1 MPTLVVSALSTFDNK
16 GLKKAKKEVS
26 AFDKQIKSFAKV
38 FATAFSVT
46 ALSKYSKAA
55 VKAFMADEKAA
66 KSLEQQLKNTG
77 YQFSAPGVELYIA
90 NLQKSTGVLDDDLR
104 PAFQRLLTVTGSIT
118 KSQDALST
126 ALNVSA
132 ATGRS
137 LGEVTTAL
145 SRGFAGNTT
154 GLSRLGAG
162 LSKTLLKTGDMNKI
176 MEELNTKFAGQ
187 AAARLDTYAG
197 KMDLLKVASANASE
211 TIGKS
216 LLDALAALGDD
227 NSIEGLS
234 KNMEDFGTATAEV
247 ITGLGIVAERLKK
260 LTNIPGIGN
269 IFDVKNIPV
278 LGGYIGGLQQ
288 LGRNAMPQQ
297 DRGGQER
304 TAGRVNAQQVRI
316 EDKLSKAKALELST
330 LLKKNAIENKN
341 VEELKKKF
349 DLERIG
355 INAALNSATDEET
368 KLRLKSQLAILDNND
383 ALAKKLIAELEA
395 AEALKKLADQA
406 KLAGMSLE
414 DFAIKQVKTLN
425 AKIDDYVTNMVLDL
439 VRDLNAR
446 ISALLAKF
454 NFTNPTSGGGP
465 SDSGSDTGGNIIY
478 SSAVQKF
485 AIDSTAKLNDKIQ
498 DYLSNFPGFGVQKSS
513 NQQSMDIRV
522 TVDTTGS
529 GDKLSQ
535 AIAESIQVAT
545 RSGYSTVPAGF
556 LV

>member
-1 MPTLVVSALSTFDNK
+1 VPTLVVSALSTFDNK

-90 NLQKSTGVLDDDLR
+90 NLQKSTGVLDDELR

-187 AAARLDTYAG
+187 SAARLDTYAG

-216 LLDALAALGDD
+216 LLDALSALGDD

-234 KNMEDFGTATAEV
+234 KNMEDFATATAEV
-247 ITGLGIVAERLKK
+247 ITGLGIVAEKLKK
-260 LTNIPGIGN
+260 LTTIPGVGN

-341 VEELKKKF
+341 VEELRKKF

-355 INAALNSATDEET
+355 ITAALNSATDEET
-368 KLRLKSQLAILDNND
+368 KLRLKAQLAILDNND
-383 ALAKKLIAELEA
+383 ALAKKLLAELEA
-395 AEALKKLADQA
+395 AEALKKLAEQA

-414 DFAIKQVKTLN
+414 DFALFKVKTLN
-425 AKIDDYVTNMVLDL
+425 TKIDDYLQSTALEMV
-439 VRDLNAR
+439 RALNAQIASFIASMGGVKAPQSTAAPTYSYALSTAQATNEKIAAFENKVAMESTQELNSR
-446 ISALLAKF
+446 INQFLMGNAQR
-454 NFTNPTSGGGP
+454 TSSQGQT
-465 SDSGSDTGGNIIY
+465 DIRLTIDGGN
-478 SSAVQKF
+478 
-485 AIDSTAKLNDKIQ
+485 
-498 DYLSNFPGFGVQKSS
+498 
-513 NQQSMDIRV
+513 
-522 TVDTTGS
+522 
-529 GDKLSQ
+529 DKLSQ

-545 RSGYSTVPAGF
+545 RSGYSTVPNGF
-556 LV
+556 IV

>member
-1 MPTLVVSALSTFDNK
+1 VPTLVVSALSTFDNK

-118 KSQDALST
+118 KSQEALST

-247 ITGLGIVAERLKK
+247 ITGLGIVAEKLKK
-260 LTNIPGIGN
+260 LTTIPGIGN

-368 KLRLKSQLAILDNND
+368 KLRLRSQLAILDNNE

-406 KLAGMSLE
+406 RLAGMSLE

-454 NFTNPTSGGGP
+454 NFNTSSGGG
-465 SDSGSDTGGNIIY
+465 GGGGGGGDDIVY
-478 SSAVQKF
+478 SPAVQKL
-485 AIDSTAKLNDKIQ
+485 AIESTAKLNDKIQ

-522 TVDTTGS
+522 TVDTAGS

-535 AIAESIQVAT
+535 AIAESIQIAT
-545 RSGYSTVPAGF
+545 RNGYSTVPAGQGF
-556 LV
+556 

>member
-1 MPTLVVSALSTFDNK
+1 VPTLVVSALSTFDNK

-118 KSQDALST
+118 KSQEALST

-247 ITGLGIVAERLKK
+247 ITGLGIVAEKLKK
-260 LTNIPGIGN
+260 LTTIPGIGN

-368 KLRLKSQLAILDNND
+368 KLRLRSQLAILDNNE

-406 KLAGMSLE
+406 RLAGMSLE

-454 NFTNPTSGGGP
+454 NFNTSSGGG
-465 SDSGSDTGGNIIY
+465 GGGGGGGGDDIVY
-478 SSAVQKF
+478 SPAVQKL
-485 AIDSTAKLNDKIQ
+485 AIESTAKLNDKIQ

-522 TVDTTGS
+522 TVDTAGS

-535 AIAESIQVAT
+535 AIAESIQIAT
-545 RSGYSTVPAGF
+545 RNGYSTVPAGQGF
-556 LV
+556 

>member
-1 MPTLVVSALSTFDNK
+1 
-16 GLKKAKKEVS
+16 
-26 AFDKQIKSFAKV
+26 
-38 FATAFSVT
+38 
-46 ALSKYSKAA
+46 
-55 VKAFMADEKAA
+55 
-66 KSLEQQLKNTG
+66 
-77 YQFSAPGVELYIA
+77 
-90 NLQKSTGVLDDDLR
+90 
-104 PAFQRLLTVTGSIT
+104 
-118 KSQDALST
+118 
-126 ALNVSA
+126 
-132 ATGRS
+132 
-137 LGEVTTAL
+137 
-145 SRGFAGNTT
+145 
-154 GLSRLGAG
+154 
-162 LSKTLLKTGDMNKI
+162 
-176 MEELNTKFAGQ
+176 
-187 AAARLDTYAG
+187 
-197 KMDLLKVASANASE
+197 
-211 TIGKS
+211 
-216 LLDALAALGDD
+216 
-227 NSIEGLS
+227 
-234 KNMEDFGTATAEV
+234 MEDFGTATAEV
-247 ITGLGIVAERLKK
+247 ITGLGIVAEKLKK
-260 LTNIPGIGN
+260 LTTIPGIGN

-368 KLRLKSQLAILDNND
+368 KLRLRSQLAILDNNE

-406 KLAGMSLE
+406 RLAGMSLE

-454 NFTNPTSGGGP
+454 NFNTSSGGG
-465 SDSGSDTGGNIIY
+465 GGGGGGGGDDIVY
-478 SSAVQKF
+478 SPAVQKL
-485 AIDSTAKLNDKIQ
+485 AIESTAKLNDKIQ

-522 TVDTTGS
+522 TVDTAGS

-535 AIAESIQVAT
+535 AIAESIQIAT
-545 RSGYSTVPAGF
+545 RNGYSTVPAGQGF
-556 LV
+556 